1 VNPQRGAIY
10 PKTSTRPALHDGLEN
25 VEVEG
30 LSKSN
35 GNNLLPASWQM
46 HGEQRL
52 QNIRLMD
59 PNVLSATYRQLQQ
72 IKPYYT
78 FADSL
83 DIDRYTINGQER
95 DVVIAVRELKC

>member
-1 VNPQRGAIY
+1 
-10 PKTSTRPALHDGLEN
+10 
-25 VEVEG
+25 
-30 LSKSN
+30 
-35 GNNLLPASWQM
+35 
-46 HGEQRL
+46 
-52 QNIRLMD
+52 MD

-95 DVVIAVRELKC
+95 DVVVAW